1 MAPPW
6 AITAAQRP
14 NLPRA
19 HASLDGEVC
28 GTMWK
33 RGTWYIAQCETDRD
47 FPGVHIYDDSTSHT
61 FCFHFGAGCL
71 AFLFHFSRK
80 HLVLMVQ
87 ASDKASLTTWSR

>member
-33 RGTWYIAQCETDRD
+33 RGTWNIVQCA
-47 FPGVHIYDDSTSHT
+47 FT
-61 FCFHFGAGCL
+61 FMMTL
-71 AFLFHFSRK
+71 PRIPPAFS
-80 HLVLMVQ
+80 LVQV
-87 ASDKASLTTWSR
+87 A